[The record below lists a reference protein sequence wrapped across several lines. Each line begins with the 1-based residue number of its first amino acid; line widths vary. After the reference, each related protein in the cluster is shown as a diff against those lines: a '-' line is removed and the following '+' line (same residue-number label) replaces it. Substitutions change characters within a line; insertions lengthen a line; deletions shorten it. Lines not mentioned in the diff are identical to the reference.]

1 MRNWQKLLLAAL
13 AVVSLGILPAL
24 AAGFFTQ
31 NLPPVFP
38 AGTTGNQNN
47 LNGVSIG
54 TGYTTLPLVGTELIP
69 ADTNL
74 SAGLNPQS
82 EAISVDQLRT
92 YVQTPSA
99 LTSAATLAYSLLSSS
114 LFTLTMSANQTLGT
128 PSNLMPGKQWQLRFT
143 QDSVGSRVLTTASVP
158 IYKWFNLV
166 STSFAGTSTV
176 LPVLTTT
183 AAASDIV
190 SCTYDGLFAYCGV
203 LRDGISNAGRP
214 SSP

>member
-1 MRNWQKLLLAAL
+1 MRNWQKFLLAVV
-13 AVVSLGILPAL
+13 AVVSLGVLPVL

-74 SAGLNPQS
+74 ANGLVPQS

-99 LTSAATLAYSLLSSS
+99 LVSAATLAYSLLSSS
-114 LFTLTMSANQTLGT
+114 LFNIILSANSTLGT
-128 PSNLMPGKQWQLRFT
+128 PSALMAGKVWQLRFS
-143 QDSVGSRVLTTASVP
+143 QDGTGSRVLTTASVP

-166 STSFAGTSTV
+166 SNVNGAPVV

-183 AAASDIV
+183 ANAVDLV
-190 SCTYDGLFAYCGV
+190 SCTYDGTFALCSV
-203 LRDGISNAGRP
+203 QRDALNNAGRQTQP
-214 SSP
+214 

>member
-1 MRNWQKLLLAAL
+1 MKHWQKLLLAVM
-13 AVVSLGILPAL
+13 AVVSLGVLPAL

-31 NLPPVFP
+31 NLAPVFP
-38 AGTTGNQNN
+38 AGTTGNQTN
-47 LNGVSIG
+47 LNGSSIG

-74 SAGLNPQS
+74 ASGLAPQS

-99 LTSAATLAYSLLSSS
+99 LVTAATLAYSLLSSS
-114 LFTLTMSANQTLGT
+114 LFNIILSANSTLGT
-128 PSNLMPGKQWQLRFT
+128 PSNLMAGKQWQLRFA

-166 STSFAGTSTV
+166 SNVNGPAVV
-176 LPVLTTT
+176 LPVLTTN
-183 AAASDIV
+183 ANAVDLI
-190 SCTYDGLFAYCGV
+190 SCTYDGTFALCSV
-203 LRDGISNAGRP
+203 QRDGINNAGRQTQP
-214 SSP
+214 